1 VNAVPGMKEFLA
13 EYSRAWSKGGYLERR
28 GLIPS
33 PADVQAKAVQ
43 AATQLTPLSGA
54 ELK

>member
-1 VNAVPGMKEFLA
+1 MKEFLA
-13 EYSRAWSKGGYLERR
+13 EYARAWAKGSYLERR

-33 PADVQAKAVQ
+33 PADVQAKATQ
-43 AATQLTPLSGA
+43 AATQLTPLDVS